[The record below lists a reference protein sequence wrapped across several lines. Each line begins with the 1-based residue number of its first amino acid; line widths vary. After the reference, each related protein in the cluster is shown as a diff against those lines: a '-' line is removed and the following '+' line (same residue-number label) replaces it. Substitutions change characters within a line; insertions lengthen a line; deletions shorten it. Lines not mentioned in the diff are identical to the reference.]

1 MPKYWGII
9 PAAGIGRRMGGPVP
23 KQFLKIKDKTIIEWT
38 ILALA
43 QHEQVDGLYVGLE
56 KTEQYADW
64 IKSIHPKVLG
74 VFEGGDTRS
83 ETVLN
88 GISYLVGNGCS
99 EDDWLLVHDANRPL
113 LTMEEITRLI
123 ETVGDDENGGI
134 VSLPVFD
141 TLKSGTDG
149 KINSTVNRE
158 HCFRALT
165 PQMFKLGLLHKALL
179 QCVSQGFMA
188 TDESQAMERLGHC
201 PKLIPGSVT
210 NIKIT
215 APSDLRFAEAI
226 IGLEQS
232 DVDQIN

>member
-9 PAAGIGRRMGGPVP
+9 PAAGVGRRMGGPVP

-43 QHEQVDGLYVGLE
+43 QHERIDGLYIGLE
-56 KTEQYADW
+56 KTDQYGDW
-64 IKSIHPKVLG
+64 IQSIHPKVLG
-74 VFEGGDTRS
+74 VFEGGDSRS

-88 GISYLVGNGCS
+88 GISYLIGNGHS
-99 EDDWLLVHDANRPL
+99 EGDWLLVHDANRPL
-113 LTMEEITRLI
+113 LTQEEITRLI

-149 KINSTVNRE
+149 KIKSTVSRE
-158 HCFRALT
+158 HCYRALT
-165 PQMFKLGLLHKALL
+165 PQMFKIGLLHHALL
-179 QCVSQGFMA
+179 RCKSQGVMV
-188 TDESQAMERLGHC
+188 TDESQAIERLGHR

-215 APSDLRFAEAI
+215 APSDLKFAEAI